1 MTLFDDVQLAFA
13 GRYVLESEIGEGG
26 SARVFTAQDLK
37 HDRRVAIKILK
48 PGIAQSIAADRFL
61 REIRI
66 DAGLHHPRI
75 LPLFDS
81 GEVIGLPYFVM
92 PYVEGSTLRA
102 RLQREGTIPVA
113 DAVRIA
119 TQVAEALS
127 YLHSRGFVHRD
138 VKPENILLSDDHVW
152 LADFGIVRAL
162 QDAVTGNH
170 TMDGMAIGTPAY
182 MSPEQRLASPLIDG
196 QSDQFSL
203 AVVVYE
209 MLAGRLPKFVAA
221 PFDFATPTGPRMTPV
236 RAVRADVPE
245 GLDQVLARAMQVH
258 EDERWPSIR
267 AFAERLAESS
277 VVTPPS
283 TPQ

>member
-170 TMDGMAIGTPAY
+170 TVDGMAIV
-182 MSPEQRLASPLIDG
+182 RLHEPASPVQEPDRDPQGRQHAPHALV
-196 QSDQFSL
+196 SC
-203 AVVVYE
+203 
-209 MLAGRLPKFVAA
+209 AGRSAWRSRTEPRRTS
-221 PFDFATPTGPRMTPV
+221 ATALRASHKRPPR
-236 RAVRADVPE
+236 D
-245 GLDQVLARAMQVH
+245 
-258 EDERWPSIR
+258 
-267 AFAERLAESS
+267 
-277 VVTPPS
+277 
-283 TPQ
+283 